1 MLVPSAPW
9 TKVYGHTV
17 WNASRITFILTALYK
32 IKLFQ
37 EKVQMKEVSFWSLSA
52 LWLTSIA
59 LETSIYSYK
68 VQRKAIQSPNEYY
81 ILPTSVTILKI

>member
-17 WNASRITFILTALYK
+17 WNASWITFILTALYK

-52 LWLTSIA
+52 L
-59 LETSIYSYK
+59 
-68 VQRKAIQSPNEYY
+68 
-81 ILPTSVTILKI
+81 